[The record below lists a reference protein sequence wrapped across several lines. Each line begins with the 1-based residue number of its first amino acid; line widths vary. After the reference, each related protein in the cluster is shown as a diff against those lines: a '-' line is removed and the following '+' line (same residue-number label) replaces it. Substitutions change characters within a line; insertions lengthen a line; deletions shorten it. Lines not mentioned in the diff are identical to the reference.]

1 MPLTVTVVG
10 AGNVGRALAR
20 RFAQGGNVV
29 RFGVRDPSGDRAEE
43 AVAATPGSVALA
55 IGEAVRGADVVVLAV
70 PLDGLTEALGN
81 CGDLDGKVV
90 VDAVNAVR
98 SPAPEGFPSVA
109 QYVASKAPGARV
121 VKAFNCVGFEVMLDP
136 VFPSGRAVMP
146 IAGDDPTARAAVAA
160 LGSAA
165 GFDVIDL
172 GGLEAA
178 PLIEG
183 FARLWIRMMMSG
195 SGRDFA
201 FGLLKR

>member
-1 MPLTVTVVG
+1 MLLTVAVVG
-10 AGNVGRALAR
+10 AGNVGQALGRQFALA
-20 RFAQGGNVV
+20 GNTV
-29 RFGVRDPSGDRAEE
+29 RFGVRDPMSARAS
-43 AVAATPGSVALA
+43 AALAGAPGSAALE
-55 IGEAVRGADVVVLAV
+55 IGAAVDEADVVVLAV
-70 PLDGLTEALGN
+70 PLDGLTEVLDN
-81 CGDLDGKVV
+81 CGALEGKVV
-90 VDAVNAVR
+90 IDAVNAVR

-109 QYVASKAPGARV
+109 HYVASRAPEARV

-136 VFPSGRAVMP
+136 AFPSGRAVMP
-146 IAGDDPTARAAVAA
+146 IAGDDPSARAIVAA
-160 LGSAA
+160 LGAAA

-172 GGLEAA
+172 GGLEGA